1 MKCVSISCFLFLYIG
16 AFAQLVG
23 ELTGNVSSTNSLE
36 KASVTLLKTSFTS
49 ASDTNGNF
57 VIKNIPVGKY
67 QLRISYIGYENFQEA
82 IEITAG
88 CATAVNATLIP
99 FNSHLKEIVVTGTLK
114 DVKKSESVTPVE
126 VYTEKFFQRN
136 ISSTIYDALKNINGV
151 FADVDNGVSNTTDIQ
166 LNGLEGN
173 YTMILIDGV
182 PAINGLAGT
191 YALNTIPM
199 SMIDRIEILKGASS
213 TIYGSDA
220 IAGVINIKTK
230 SPTNAPRF
238 ACNVALNS
246 MLIANADFT
255 LAFKIKKANSL
266 VSVSGESNSYR
277 WDLNGDNFIDMPL
290 TNRLNFFNKWSFDRK
305 ENLVADIYARYLFED
320 RIGGEMH
327 SAKELRASN
336 VYYSEA
342 IRTHQWQVGT
352 HYQLP
357 LREKVMLQIDFS
369 EHRQHANYG
378 TKIFDGL
385 QRNGFSQ
392 LSWSKKT
399 DAINELLLGVSYRI
413 NYYNDNTELSVDSIS
428 GHGKLLHIAGA
439 FMEDELLLP
448 KNNQLVIGA
457 RFDYNNQSGPIFTP
471 RINYK
476 WHSNDELNT
485 IRIGVGTGYRTPNL
499 LNEGFAALNG
509 SRQIIV
515 HEKLQAEVA
524 LNANASYTR
533 IQKLTGGILN
543 AEMNG
548 FYTYFFNFINP
559 DFSEP
564 GYIIYKN
571 NKLGAMA
578 AGFSVNADLTFNYP
592 LKVGVGF
599 TYSHVFEKEK
609 NDNGEIEKEIPTHSP
624 PFVANFFLSYTF
636 AAPQLSID
644 WTGNVVSPMLL
655 STVPDDFR
663 PSHSPWFTI
672 QNIQLTKKFSSG
684 IELYAGVKNF
694 FNFIQKEPFLRPFDP
709 YNKNT
714 SVNNPFNYRFDTTY
728 GFTSTEGIKGFVG
741 LRYTLH

>member
-1 MKCVSISCFLFLYIG
+1 MKFISISCFLFLCVNV
-16 AFAQLVG
+16 FAQSVG
-23 ELTGNVSSTNSLE
+23 ELKGNVSSLIFLD
-36 KASVTLLKTSFTS
+36 KASVTLLKTSFAAITDS
-49 ASDTNGNF
+49 SGNF
-57 VIKNIPVGKY
+57 QIKNIPEGKY
-67 QLRISYIGYENFQEA
+67 QLRISYIGYENFQQTIA
-82 IEITAG
+82 IQTGKQTALR
-88 CATAVNATLIP
+88 ATLTP

-136 ISSTIYDALKNINGV
+136 PASNIFDALKNINGV
-151 FADVDNGVSNTTDIQ
+151 FADVDNGDSNTTAVQ

-182 PAINGLAGT
+182 PSMNGLAGT
-191 YALNTIPM
+191 YALNTIPI

-230 SPTNAPRF
+230 SPSNAPRF
-238 ACNVALNS
+238 ACNVSLNS
-246 MLIANADFT
+246 MLAANADFT
-255 LAFKIKKANSL
+255 FAFKLKRASSVI
-266 VSVSGESNSYR
+266 SVSGESNSYR
-277 WDLNGDNFIDMPL
+277 WDLNGDNFMDVPL
-290 TNRLNFFNKWSFDRK
+290 TNRINFFNKWSFDRK
-305 ENLVADIYARYLFED
+305 ENRVADIYARYLFED
-320 RIGGEMH
+320 RLGGEMH
-327 SAKELRASN
+327 SAKELRASS
-336 VYYSEA
+336 VFYSEG
-342 IRTHQWQVGT
+342 IRTHQWQIGT

-357 LREKVMLQIDFS
+357 VHEKVMLQIDFS

-378 TKIFDGL
+378 TNIFDGL

-413 NYYNDNTELSVDSIS
+413 NYYCDNTGLSIDSIS

-448 KNNQLVIGA
+448 KNNQLLIGA

-485 IRIGVGTGYRTPNL
+485 IRIGAGTGYRAPNL

-515 HEKLQAEVA
+515 EEKLNAEIA
-524 LNANASYTR
+524 LNTNASYAR
-533 IQKLTGGILN
+533 IQKLTSGILN
-543 AEMNG
+543 AEINT

-559 DFSEP
+559 DYSEP
-564 GYIIYKN
+564 GYIIYRN

-592 LKVGVGF
+592 LKIGVGF
-599 TYSHVFEKEK
+599 TYSHVFAKEK
-609 NDNGEIEKEIPTHSP
+609 NADGEIEKEIPTHSP

-636 AAPQLSID
+636 PVPQLSID

-655 STVPDDFR
+655 STVPNDFR

-672 QNIQLTKKFSSG
+672 QNIQLTKKFNSG
-684 IELYAGVKNF
+684 IEISVGLKNF
-694 FNFIQKEPFLRPFDP
+694 FNFIQKEPILRPFDP

-714 SVNNPFNYRFDTTY
+714 SVDNPFNYRFDTTY
-728 GFTSTEGIKGFVG
+728 GFTSTEGIKGFIG
-741 LRYTLH
+741 LRYTLP